1 MVSITDQRV
10 ALMRMF
16 ADQPL
21 DKLGTLIHPHLFAL
35 HKLDEEVRAR
45 VKELI

>member
-1 MVSITDQRV
+1 MISINDQRV
-10 ALMRMF
+10 AFMRMF

-35 HKLDEEVRAR
+35 HRLEEEVR
-45 VKELI
+45 E